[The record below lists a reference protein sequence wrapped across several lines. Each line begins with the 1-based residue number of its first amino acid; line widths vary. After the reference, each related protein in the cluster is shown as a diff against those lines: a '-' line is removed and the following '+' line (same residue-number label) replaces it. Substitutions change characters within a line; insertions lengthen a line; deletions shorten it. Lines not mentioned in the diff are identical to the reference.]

1 MTFTDDLSKT
11 SLEVLEAMRKEAQS
25 SLKHLKKNPET
36 PITVVALYHLG
47 KGKIFSVQSN
57 LPHEFVAIELERI
70 LTEIN
75 FAIQNRTKKP

>member
-11 SLEVLEAMRKEAQS
+11 SLEVLETMRKEAQS
-25 SLKHLKKNPET
+25 SLKHLKNNPET
-36 PITVVALYHLG
+36 PVTVVAVYQLG
-47 KGKIFSVQSN
+47 KGKLFSVESTI
-57 LPHEFVAIELERI
+57 PHAFVAIELERI